1 MPSFSIVAET
11 DEETVVTKYTPQP
24 RNSNDFQTEAELEA
38 EFIRMLCEQ
47 GYEYIKIRKEEDL
60 IANLRRQLEALN
72 DYTFTDDEWS
82 RFFTE
87 CIASPSDTLE
97 DRTHR
102 IQEDH
107 IQVLK
112 RDNGM
117 SKNITLI
124 DKLNIHSN
132 RLQVINQYRVQTEN
146 VSNRYD
152 VTVLVNGF
160 PMVHIE
166 LKSRGSLL
174 RKAFDQI
181 ERYSRDSFGAGYGLF
196 EYLQIFVISNG
207 TETKYYS
214 NTTRIRAGNDNAAQK
229 YVHDKASSSFE
240 FTSYWADAGNKIIP
254 DLVDFTRTFFA
265 RHTLLNVI
273 IKYCVFTSE
282 KTLMVMRPYQI
293 TAAESI
299 INHILMANNYK
310 KYGDIAGGGY
320 IWHTTGSGKTLTS
333 FKTARIASKL
343 PFIDKVLFVVDRKD
357 LDYQTMREY
366 DHFKEGAA
374 KSSKSSAALQ
384 QHLEASDKKI
394 IITTIQKL
402 SAFIKKN
409 KTHPI
414 YSRHVVI
421 IFDECHR
428 SQFGGMHREI
438 VRHFRKYYIFGFT
451 GTPIFF
457 ENEDGFTTQKVFGE
471 ELHAYTIADAIR
483 DKNVLPFKVDFIST
497 MRRKADIFDE
507 LLEDIDREN
516 AYNAQERIS
525 LVVQYILENFDRK
538 TYRRQEDEFYT
549 LRTLANVSEVARDKY
564 SGKVSE
570 KKEESTRKG
579 FNSILAVSSIT
590 AAMMYYEE
598 FRKAG
603 KLKAGVIYSHAP
615 EKQEADGIIDDEN
628 PEDTAGMTKEQR
640 EFLDGAIQDYNA
652 IFSTNYDTSSEK
664 FQNYYRD
671 VSLRMKNGEL
681 DLLIVVN
688 MFLTGF
694 DAPALNTLWVDKSLK
709 LHGLM
714 QAFSRTNRVLNSI
727 KTFGN
732 IVCFRNLRRRVDE
745 TIAMFG
751 HDEAGRMAVIRK
763 FADYYVGYESEEGV
777 KVQGYADMV
786 RELTEKFPLTEPQIV
801 GDQAKREFVGLFG
814 AVLRM
819 RNLLTAFDEFRG
831 KEILSERD
839 IQDYQSRY
847 LDIRDEWLERK
858 EKGESA
864 DINDDLVFELELIS
878 QVEINIDY
886 IMILAEKYRD
896 SHCTDKEILITI
908 RRAVDSSP
916 ELRSKKQLIDTFL
929 EGIHDVVDIIS
940 AWREHTARQRE
951 KDLAALIKEE
961 DLKPE
966 ALMNYIADMFKHGAV
981 KTTGEEIT
989 KFMPPISVFD
999 PSREQKKR
1007 NIIKKLYTFFNKYRG
1022 V

>member
-1 MPSFSIVAET
+1 M
-11 DEETVVTKYTPQP
+11 
-24 RNSNDFQTEAELEA
+24 
-38 EFIRMLCEQ
+38 
-47 GYEYIKIRKEEDL
+47 
-60 IANLRRQLEALN
+60 
-72 DYTFTDDEWS
+72 
-82 RFFTE
+82 
-87 CIASPSDTLE
+87 
-97 DRTHR
+97 
-102 IQEDH
+102 
-107 IQVLK
+107 
-112 RDNGM
+112 
-117 SKNITLI
+117 
-124 DKLNIHSN
+124 
-132 RLQVINQYRVQTEN
+132 
-146 VSNRYD
+146 
-152 VTVLVNGF
+152 
-160 PMVHIE
+160 
-166 LKSRGSLL
+166 
-174 RKAFDQI
+174 
-181 ERYSRDSFGAGYGLF
+181 
-196 EYLQIFVISNG
+196 
-207 TETKYYS
+207 
-214 NTTRIRAGNDNAAQK
+214 
-229 YVHDKASSSFE
+229 
-240 FTSYWADAGNKIIP
+240 
-254 DLVDFTRTFFA
+254 
-265 RHTLLNVI
+265 
-273 IKYCVFTSE
+273 
-282 KTLMVMRPYQI
+282 
-293 TAAESI
+293 
-299 INHILMANNYK
+299 
-310 KYGDIAGGGY
+310 
-320 IWHTTGSGKTLTS
+320 
-333 FKTARIASKL
+333 
-343 PFIDKVLFVVDRKD
+343 
-357 LDYQTMREY
+357 
-366 DHFKEGAA
+366 
-374 KSSKSSAALQ
+374 
-384 QHLEASDKKI
+384 
-394 IITTIQKL
+394 
-402 SAFIKKN
+402 
-409 KTHPI
+409 
-414 YSRHVVI
+414 
-421 IFDECHR
+421 
-428 SQFGGMHREI
+428 
-438 VRHFRKYYIFGFT
+438 
-451 GTPIFF
+451 
-457 ENEDGFTTQKVFGE
+457 
-471 ELHAYTIADAIR
+471 
-483 DKNVLPFKVDFIST
+483 
-497 MRRKADIFDE
+497 
-507 LLEDIDREN
+507 
-516 AYNAQERIS
+516 
-525 LVVQYILENFDRK
+525 
-538 TYRRQEDEFYT
+538 
-549 LRTLANVSEVARDKY
+549 ANVSEVARDRY

-579 FNSILAVSSIT
+579 FNSILAVSSIN

-603 KLKAGVIYSHAP
+603 KLKVGVIYSHAP

-745 TIAMFG
+745 AIAMFG

-916 ELRSKKQLIDTFL
+916 ALRSKKQLIDTFL
-929 EGIHDVVDIIS
+929 EGIHDVADIIS